1 MQLIYNAAYRLGS
14 WLGVRVCSCTTTKS
28 RRASR
33 VPEFSLLQRA
43 ALVQFGFPAL
53 TLGLLFPMPQAAIST
68 SHTGPHGCFFE
79 CSCTP
84 ELCFPQHWEILVL
97 QQDLSNTPLAP
108 AILQLCLCQVDLTCT
123 KKTGLGLTES
133 PGPQS

>member
-1 MQLIYNAAYRLGS
+1 MAWCQ
-14 WLGVRVCSCTTTKS
+14 GVLMYHHKKQTSFLSARVLFVAESCTCTVCLS
-28 RRASR
+28 CS
-33 VPEFSLLQRA
+33 
-43 ALVQFGFPAL
+43 L

-84 ELCFPQHWEILVL
+84 ELCFPQHWETLVL